1 MRWVCHFSLQFLSLL
16 THRNAVTGHAHN
28 EWVVLEVHCEVFN
41 WSLFGSE
48 CIVSPCI
55 CNLQGMLLV
64 TEPLLISFS
73 EWERWGSFRLSL
85 KWPLSN
91 ELRSHLGPII
101 NELFG
106 WLRTGFPRYDERIQK
121 AKLHNPVASS
131 KPSLT
136 FWWQKSY
143 GSVEQHFWHSSNCDM
158 EGEHIRLSGWM
169 NDWQKIHWTS
179 VCFLRNMEALK

>member
-1 MRWVCHFSLQFLSLL
+1 MRWVCHFSLQFMSLL

-28 EWVVLEVHCEVFN
+28 EWVVLEVHGEVFN

-101 NELFG
+101 NEL
-106 WLRTGFPRYDERIQK
+106 WLIEDWLSSLWWKNPKGKPPG
-121 AKLHNPVASS
+121 HNPVASS

-136 FWWQKSY
+136 F
-143 GSVEQHFWHSSNCDM
+143 GSGFTTLVIACGQC
-158 EGEHIRLSGWM
+158 SGLAP
-169 NDWQKIHWTS
+169 IH
-179 VCFLRNMEALK
+179 VCGLKALLCEVDEWKECSK

>member
-1 MRWVCHFSLQFLSLL
+1 MCHFSLQFLSLL
-16 THRNAVTGHAHN
+16 THRNAGTGHAHN

-121 AKLHNPVASS
+121 ANLHNPVASS

-179 VCFLRNMEALK
+179 VCFLRNMKALK

>member
-1 MRWVCHFSLQFLSLL
+1 MCHFSLQFLSLL

-121 AKLHNPVASS
+121 ANLQAI
-131 KPSLT
+131 T
-136 FWWQKSY
+136 Q
-143 GSVEQHFWHSSNCDM
+143 
-158 EGEHIRLSGWM
+158 
-169 NDWQKIHWTS
+169 
-179 VCFLRNMEALK
+179 

>member
-1 MRWVCHFSLQFLSLL
+1 MCHFSLQFLSLL
-16 THRNAVTGHAHN
+16 THRNAGTGHAHN

-64 TEPLLISFS
+64 TDPLLISFS

-121 AKLHNPVASS
+121 ANLHNPVASS

>member
-1 MRWVCHFSLQFLSLL
+1 MKCQTWPLLNSKNFFLKMKLSQNYGTTLRKYLGFPLL
-16 THRNAVTGHAHN
+16 SVNGLSVPFFLAIPVLVDTQECSHRSCTQRMS
-28 EWVVLEVHCEVFN
+28 CI
-41 WSLFGSE
+41 GSSSPGFQLKPFWLR
-48 CIVSPCI
+48 IVSPCI

-73 EWERWGSFRLSL
+73 EWERWESFRLSL

-121 AKLHNPVASS
+121 ANLQAI
-131 KPSLT
+131 T
-136 FWWQKSY
+136 Q
-143 GSVEQHFWHSSNCDM
+143 
-158 EGEHIRLSGWM
+158 
-169 NDWQKIHWTS
+169 
-179 VCFLRNMEALK
+179 

>member
-1 MRWVCHFSLQFLSLL
+1 MCHFSLQFLSLL

-28 EWVVLEVHCEVFN
+28 ECVVLEVHCEVFN

-64 TEPLLISFS
+64 TDPLLISFS

-121 AKLHNPVASS
+121 ANLHNPVASS